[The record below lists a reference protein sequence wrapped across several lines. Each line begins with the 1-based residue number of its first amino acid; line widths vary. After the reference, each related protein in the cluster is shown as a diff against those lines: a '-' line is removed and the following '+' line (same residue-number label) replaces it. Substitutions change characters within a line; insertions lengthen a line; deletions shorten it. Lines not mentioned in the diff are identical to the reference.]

1 MSHAERALQ
10 APDPYHYCIGHFVF
24 RELDRVGH
32 SITFKFEDGSELTFD
47 IRYEVR
53 HG

>member
-1 MSHAERALQ
+1 MSHAEQALL

-24 RELDRVGH
+24 RELDRVGR

-53 HG
+53 S